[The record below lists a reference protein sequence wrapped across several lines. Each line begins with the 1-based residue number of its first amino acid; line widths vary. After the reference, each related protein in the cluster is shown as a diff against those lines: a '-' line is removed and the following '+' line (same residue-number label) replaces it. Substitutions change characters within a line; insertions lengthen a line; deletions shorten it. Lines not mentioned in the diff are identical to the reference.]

1 MIRGIG
7 LRLALALL
15 GVVAGALTVA
25 YLIVVPTL
33 ESRLIEAKLD
43 QLDRD
48 AVTVRQCIDGVDFT
62 LWQDCADSGVVLNVR
77 VVVYDVLWPDPPALS
92 VVADSRTSRST
103 DVEDDVLAE
112 RASSTQQPQRGVVTR
127 GETRYA
133 EVAVPVRTNGR
144 PVVFLL
150 VSPLAEQLSS
160 IDFVERRL
168 LLFGLIALVL
178 AVLLGYAFASLHAR
192 RIRRLERAAERIAS
206 GRFDEPVVDKG
217 NDELGELAAAFERMR
232 LKLENLDR
240 ARREFIANASHELRT
255 PLFSLGGFLELMTDE
270 ELDEETRREFLVTM
284 REQVDRLAKL
294 ATDLLDLS
302 RLDAGRM
309 HVAWEAVDL
318 GAVAHTLAEEFGLLA
333 ERRGQKLTVE
343 VEGEPVAYADELRVL
358 QAGRALV
365 DNALVHTPPGT
376 HVTVRAWPEAGRAL
390 LSVADDGPGVAP
402 ESAPHVFDRFYRV
415 EGDVASGSGL
425 GLAIARELATLMG
438 GDVKLESRPGET
450 VVTVALGAEV
460 SERKPEPTSVFT

>member
-1 MIRGIG
+1 MIRGIRP
-7 LRLALALL
+7 RLVLALL
-15 GVVAGALTVA
+15 GVVTGALAVA

-33 ESRLIEAKLD
+33 ESRLVEAKLD
-43 QLDRD
+43 QLERD
-48 AVTVRQCIDGVDFT
+48 AATVRACIEGVEFP
-62 LWQDCADSGVVLNVR
+62 WRECSDSAAEVLNVR
-77 VVVYDVLWPDPPALS
+77 AVVYDVLWPDPPALS
-92 VVADSRTSRST
+92 VVADSQITRSV

-112 RASSTQQPQRGVVTR
+112 RATATSRVQRGVVTR
-127 GETRYA
+127 AETRYA

-144 PVVFLL
+144 LVVFLL
-150 VSPLAEQLSS
+150 VSPLSEQLSS

-168 LLFGLIALVL
+168 LLGGLIALVL
-178 AVLLGYAFASLHAR
+178 AVVLGYAGASLHAR

-206 GRFDEPVVDKG
+206 GRFDEPVVDSG

-270 ELDEETRREFLVTM
+270 ELDEETRREFLGTM

-318 GAVAHTLAEEFGLLA
+318 GVVAHTLAEEFGVLA
-333 ERRGQKLTVE
+333 ERRGQELTVE

-365 DNALVHTPPGT
+365 DNALVHTQPGT
-376 HVTVRAWPEAGRAL
+376 HVTVRAWPESGRAL
-390 LSVADDGPGVAP
+390 LSVADDGPGVTP

-438 GDVKLESRPGET
+438 GDVTLESEPGRT

-460 SERKPEPTSVFT
+460 PERRPEPTGVFT

>member
-1 MIRGIG
+1 MIRGIR

-15 GVVAGALTVA
+15 GVVTGALAVA

-33 ESRLIEAKLD
+33 ESRLVDAKLD

-48 AVTVRQCIDGVDFT
+48 AVTVRACIEGLDFP
-62 LWQDCADSGVVLNVR
+62 WQECADNGAVVLNVR

-92 VVADSRTSRST
+92 VVADSRVLRSE

-112 RASSTQQPQRGVVTR
+112 RATATSRTQRGVVTR
-127 GETRYA
+127 SEIRFA
-133 EVAVPVRTNGR
+133 EVAVPLRTNGTR
-144 PVVFLL
+144 VVFLL
-150 VSPLAEQLSS
+150 VSPLSEQLSS

-168 LLFGLIALVL
+168 LVGGLIALVL
-178 AVLLGYAFASLHAR
+178 AVLLGYLGASVHAR

-206 GRFDEPVVDKG
+206 GRFDEPVVDDG

-232 LKLENLDR
+232 LRLENLDR

-270 ELDEETRREFLVTM
+270 ELDEATRREFLGTM

-309 HVAWEAVDL
+309 HVQWEPVDL
-318 GAVAHTLAEEFGLLA
+318 GSVAQTLAEEFGLIA
-333 ERRGQKLTVE
+333 ERRGQDLSVE
-343 VEGEPVAYADELRVL
+343 VEGLPVAQADELRVL

-376 HVTVRAWPEAGRAL
+376 RVTVRAWSQAGRAL
-390 LSVADDGPGVAP
+390 LSVSDNGPGVAP
-402 ESAPHVFDRFYRV
+402 EDVSHVFDRFYRI
-415 EGDVASGSGL
+415 EGNVASGSGL

-438 GDVKLESRPGET
+438 GDVSLESQPGRT
-450 VVTVALGAEV
+450 TVTVALTAEV
-460 SERKPEPTSVFT
+460 SERAPEPTGVFT